1 MVQWCVGI
9 GRFYCT
15 CINKIVLSFNM
26 LNSIDLFQCDFQPF
40 QFEIHGS
47 INYYEFTFM
56 DLILKAL

>member
-1 MVQWCVGI
+1 
-9 GRFYCT
+9 
-15 CINKIVLSFNM
+15 M